1 MVLIEVEVAVAV
13 VASALVVPTMTVLTA
28 GSSSWA
34 WTSFW
39 VERRVSTELGVKQ
52 IQPALE
58 GGDHAVSLYVAIFPG
73 EGEGVEG
80 IFDRPIGVNVGKGVI
95 RGEWLE
101 KGMDSGEVEEGACV
115 DEVGDATP
123 DEAVS
128 VGGVDVDLIPI
139 DIEDGNGVQVN
150 LLAHVILAVRTVVD
164 KRVGSDKLSDRHVV
178 PLLDLHVTGGRRCQQ
193 RRRKGG
199 NGAGLT

>member
-13 VASALVVPTMTVLTA
+13 VAAALVVPTMTVLTA

-39 VERRVSTELGVKQ
+39 VECRVSAELGVEQ
-52 IQPALE
+52 VQPVLE
-58 GGDHAVSLYVAIFPG
+58 GGDHAVGLYVAIFPG

-80 IFDRPIGVNVGKGVI
+80 IFDRPIGVGVGEGVI

-101 KGMDSGEVEEGACV
+101 EGMDSGEVKEGACV
-115 DEVGDATP
+115 DEVSDAMP
-123 DEAVS
+123 VEAVS
-128 VGGVDVDLIPI
+128 IGSVDMDLIPI
-139 DIEDGNGVQVN
+139 DIEDGKGIQVD
-150 LLAHVILAVRTVVD
+150 LLAHFVLTVRTIVD
-164 KRVGSDKLSDRHVV
+164 ERVGSDKLRDGHIV
-178 PLLDLHVTGGRRCQQ
+178 PLLDLHVIGGRRCQQ

-199 NGAGLT
+199 NSAGLT

>member
-13 VASALVVPTMTVLTA
+13 VAAALVVPTMTVLTA

-39 VERRVSTELGVKQ
+39 VECRVSAELGVEQ
-52 IQPALE
+52 VQPALE
-58 GGDHAVSLYVAIFPG
+58 GGDHAVGLYVAIFPG

-80 IFDRPIGVNVGKGVI
+80 IFDRPIGVGVGEGVI

-101 KGMDSGEVEEGACV
+101 EGMDSGEVEEGACV

-139 DIEDGNGVQVN
+139 DIEDGKGVQVD
-150 LLAHVILAVRTVVD
+150 LLAHVVLAVRTVVD
-164 KRVGSDKLSDRHVV
+164 ERVGSDKLRDGHVV

-199 NGAGLT
+199 NGVGLT